1 MVGQAG
7 SDPAAAPSRARTDPP
22 FRVEH
27 IGSFLRPPHLL
38 DAARQAKA
46 GQIGPDEYRRRQ
58 DRAIT
63 DVVRLQE
70 SLGLGSI
77 TDGEFRRRGWSAGF
91 IDAVDGFGMR
101 EDGGLRSL
109 GFRSE
114 SAAGGLP
121 ASPYARAKLRRARP
135 IVADDLRFLKTV
147 VRRGVPKVTI
157 ASPTV
162 MHYFLGSKA
171 ADPAVYPDI
180 EEYFDDLVR
189 IYREEIAELAAEGG
203 RFVQLDDT
211 ALPCNCDPR
220 ARAEVTGRGD
230 DPDALTARYLRLI
243 NDAVAAR
250 PAGMGVGIH
259 LCRGNLKGMWMAE
272 GGYEPI
278 ADRLFNGLNV
288 DAYFLEYDTPRAGD
302 FMPLR
307 LVPDHK
313 MVVLG
318 LVSTKTPALES
329 KDGLRRRLDEAA
341 RFVPIERLGLSPQCG
356 FSSAGGG
363 GQVLTEDDVQR
374 KVALLQEVAASVWG
388 RG

>member
-1 MVGQAG
+1 MVEEAG
-7 SDPAAAPSRARTDPP
+7 SGPPALRANPP

-27 IGSFLRPPHLL
+27 IGSFLRPRHLL

-46 GQIGPDEYRRRQ
+46 GEIGPDEYRRVQ
-58 DRAIT
+58 DRAIS

-91 IDAVDGFGMR
+91 LDAVSGFGMR
-101 EDGGLRSL
+101 EDGALRSL

-114 SAAGGLP
+114 SGSAGLP
-121 ASPYARAKLRRARP
+121 ASPYARARLRRARP

-162 MHYFLGSKA
+162 MHYFLGPKA
-171 ADPAVYPDI
+171 VDPVVYPDI
-180 EEYFDDLVR
+180 EDYFDDLAR

-203 RFVQLDDT
+203 RFLQLDDT
-211 ALPCNCDPR
+211 ALPCNCDAR
-220 ARAEVTGRGD
+220 ARAEVGGRGD
-230 DPDALTARYLRLI
+230 DPDGLTARYVRLI
-243 NDAVAAR
+243 NDAIADR
-250 PAGMGVGIH
+250 PASMGVGIH

-278 ADRLFNGLNV
+278 ADRLFNELNA

-302 FMPLR
+302 FTPLR
-307 LVPDHK
+307 LVPDRK
-313 MVVLG
+313 VVVLG

-329 KDGLRRRLDEAA
+329 KDELRRRLDEAA
-341 RFVPIERLGLSPQCG
+341 RFVPIERLGISPQCG

-374 KVALLQEVAASVWG
+374 KIALLQDVAAAVWG
-388 RG
+388 PG